1 MAPSPPPHDEESFVI
16 KCLIAGNSCA
26 VVSAILNPLDV
37 TKIRMQTSKNY
48 QGLFSGALKILRE
61 EGLSGWSRGLTPSM
75 IREVSYSSIRIGFY
89 EPIRVAMTRY
99 FNGGH
104 AHGSDASAFVKFSS
118 ALLSGATGS
127 AIANPLDLIKIRFQA
142 SLPNEPPPYN
152 NSTLEAFKTI
162 VRNEGIYGGL
172 YKGWYVTST
181 RAALLTSA
189 QLGSYDTIKNNILIK
204 IFGMENGLQLHFI
217 SSMLAGLITTTITNP
232 VDVIKS
238 RFMGD
243 KAGFYKSPLHVIT
256 HTLKVDGVMGFFK
269 GWTPAYW
276 RLGPHTVMSFM
287 LIENVRKYMGLS
299 AI

>member
-1 MAPSPPPHDEESFVI
+1 MPSSTPQKEENFVT
-16 KCLIAGNSCA
+16 KCLIAGCSCA

-48 QGLFSGALKILRE
+48 KGLFSGAAKILSE
-61 EGLSGWSRGLTPSM
+61 EGIAGWTRGLAPSM
-75 IREVSYSSIRIGFY
+75 IREVSYSSVRIGFY
-89 EPIRVAMTRY
+89 EPIRVSMNRY
-99 FNGGH
+99 FNGGQ
-104 AHGSDASAFVKFSS
+104 AHGSDASALVKFSS
-118 ALLSGATGS
+118 ALLSGAIGS

-152 NSTLEAFKTI
+152 NSTLVAFKTI
-162 VRNEGIYGGL
+162 IKNEGIYGGL
-172 YKGWYVTST
+172 YKGWYVTSA

-204 IFGMENGLQLHFI
+204 IFGFENGLTLHFI
-217 SSMLAGLITTTITNP
+217 SSMLAGLITTTVTNP

-243 KAGFYKSPLHVIT
+243 KKGFFKSPLHVIT
-256 HTLKVDGVMGFFK
+256 HTLQVDGPLGFFK